1 MTTSAAWGSA
11 FPVNTTIKAAQ
22 YDPKMC
28 ALKDGSFVAVWT
40 DHSNTGPDTQGG
52 AIRGQLFSADGT
64 RKGAEFLINTT
75 TAGLQVSPD
84 VTVLNDGRFVV
95 AWQSERYVW
104 ARGYNANGSAIGNEF
119 KASSTGFDDRFALTA
134 LTNGGFAVSY
144 CDGDLKVRVQGF
156 DASLQKSWTEAV
168 LADSS
173 EPTEIVGLQG
183 QYIAF
188 YENGTSIHGQLRN
201 NDGSMPT
208 GSVTV
213 DFSTPGSFNS
223 KPVAAQLKDGRII
236 VIWTSQTESTAG
248 PDLYQIKGQI
258 LNANGTKSGGELLL
272 SVPGAI
278 NAKAATVSA
287 FADGGFAVGYL
298 DQLAGRNSA
307 DIHISAFNSNGARVG
322 ADTILDQTYQNS
334 SFLSYKVPALDVTTL
349 ADGRLAVTWDSFVSD
364 WDDFDFGIHGQIVD
378 LRQAGVTV
386 TGTAADD
393 RYYGSRFNDA
403 MNGEAGNDR
412 LFGHEGNDAVA
423 GGVGNDVLLGQG
435 GRDTLTGGDG
445 ADAFVFDTAPVVGRA
460 KHIDRIVDFNGRA
473 DKIYL
478 DDTIFKGL
486 SNKVG
491 SLDAPVK
498 IDKKAFWKGQAA
510 HDKDDRII
518 VKTSGE
524 VLYDADGTGKAKAV
538 VVAKLDKK
546 VLKFVDAGDF
556 FEI

>member
-1 MTTSAAWGSA
+1 M
-11 FPVNTTIKAAQ
+11 
-22 YDPKMC
+22 
-28 ALKDGSFVAVWT
+28 KDGSFVAVWT
-40 DHSNTGPDTQGG
+40 DNSETGADTDSGS
-52 AIRGQLFSADGT
+52 IRGQFFNADGS
-64 RKGAEFLINTT
+64 RKGAEFLVNTT
-75 TAGLQVSPD
+75 TAGSQINPD
-84 VTVLNDGRFVV
+84 VTVLDDGRFVV
-95 AWQSERYVW
+95 AWQSGGYLW

-119 KASSTGFDDRFALTA
+119 KASSTGFDDHFALTA

-144 CDGDLKVRVQGF
+144 WDDDVKVRVQSF
-156 DASLQKSWTEAV
+156 DANLQKSGTEAV
-168 LADSS
+168 LADNSDH
-173 EPTEIVGLQG
+173 TEIVGLQG

-188 YENGTSIHGQLRN
+188 YGNGTSIHGQFRN

-223 KPVAAQLKDGRII
+223 KPVAAKLTDGRII

-278 NAKAATVSA
+278 NAKAATVA
-287 FADGGFAVGYL
+287 ALADGGFAVGYL
-298 DQLAGRNSA
+298 DQIAGRNSA
-307 DIHISAFNSNGARVG
+307 DIHISAFNGNGARVG
-322 ADTILDQTYQNS
+322 TDTILDRAYDGDSTH
-334 SFLSYKVPALDVTTL
+334 ALNITTL
-349 ADGRLAVTWDSFVSD
+349 ADGRLAVTWTSVVSE
-364 WDDFDFGIHGQIVD
+364 WDDFGSSIHGQIVD
-378 LRQAGVTV
+378 LRQSGVTV
-386 TGTAADD
+386 TGTSADD

-403 MNGEAGNDR
+403 LKGEGGNDR
-412 LFGHEGNDAVA
+412 LFGHEGNDVVA
-423 GGVGNDVLLGQG
+423 GGVGNDVLHGQG
-435 GRDTLTGGDG
+435 GNDTLTGGDG
-445 ADAFVFDTAPVVGRA
+445 SDAFVFDTAPVVGRA

-486 SNKVG
+486 IKKVG

-498 IDKKAFWKGQAA
+498 IDKKAFWKGQVA

-524 VLYDADGTGKAKAV
+524 VLYDVDGTGKAKAV

>member
-1 MTTSAAWGSA
+1 MASPIAWGAA
-11 FPVNTTIKAAQ
+11 FPINSNIKENQFA
-22 YDPKMC
+22 PKIY

-40 DHSNTGPDTQGG
+40 DNSETGADTDGG
-52 AIRGQLFSADGT
+52 SIRGQFFNADGS
-64 RKGAEFLINTT
+64 RKGAEFLVNTT
-75 TAGLQVSPD
+75 TAGSQINPD
-84 VTVLNDGRFVV
+84 VTVLDDGRFVV
-95 AWQSERYVW
+95 AWQSGGYLW

-119 KASSTGFDDRFALTA
+119 KASSTGFDDHFALTA

-144 CDGDLKVRVQGF
+144 WDDDVKVRVQSF
-156 DASLQKSWTEAV
+156 DANLQKSGTEAV
-168 LADSS
+168 LADNSDH
-173 EPTEIVGLQG
+173 TEIVGLQG

-188 YENGTSIHGQLRN
+188 YGNGTSIHGQFRN

-223 KPVAAQLKDGRII
+223 KPVAAKLTDGRII

-278 NAKAATVSA
+278 NAKAATVA
-287 FADGGFAVGYL
+287 ALADGGFAVGYL
-298 DQLAGRNSA
+298 DQIAGRNSA
-307 DIHISAFNSNGARVG
+307 DIHTSAFNGNGARVG
-322 ADTILDQTYQNS
+322 TDTILDRAYDGDSTH
-334 SFLSYKVPALDVTTL
+334 ALNITTL
-349 ADGRLAVTWDSFVSD
+349 ADGRLAVTWTSVVSE
-364 WDDFDFGIHGQIVD
+364 WDDFGSSIHGQIVD
-378 LRQAGVTV
+378 LRQSGVTV
-386 TGTAADD
+386 TGTSADD

-403 MNGEAGNDR
+403 LKGEGGNDQ
-412 LFGHEGNDAVA
+412 LFGHEGNDVVA
-423 GGVGNDVLLGQG
+423 GGVGNDVLHGQG
-435 GRDTLTGGDG
+435 GNDTLTGGDG
-445 ADAFVFDTAPVVGRA
+445 SDAFVFDTAPVVGRA

-478 DDTIFKGL
+478 DDTIFNGL
-486 SNKVG
+486 SKKVG

-498 IDKKAFWKGQAA
+498 IDKKAFWKGQVA

-524 VLYDADGTGKAKAV
+524 VLYDVDGTGKAKAV

>member
-1 MTTSAAWGSA
+1 MTTSTAWGSA
-11 FPVNTTIKAAQ
+11 FPVNITIKAAQ

-28 ALKDGSFVAVWT
+28 ALKDGSFVAVWA
-40 DHSNTGPDTQGG
+40 DNSETGADTQGS
-52 AIRGQLFSADGT
+52 AIRGQLFNADGSK
-64 RKGAEFLINTT
+64 KGAEFLINTT
-75 TAGLQVSPD
+75 TAGYQINPD

-95 AWQSERYVW
+95 AWESDGYVW

-119 KASSTGFDDRFALTA
+119 KASSTGGDDRFALTA

-144 CDGDLKVRVQGF
+144 WDTDGDIRVQSF
-156 DASLQKSWTEAV
+156 DGNLQKSGTEAV
-168 LADSS
+168 LADNSDY
-173 EPTEIVGLQG
+173 TEIVGLQG

-188 YENGTSIHGQLRN
+188 YGNGTSIHGQLRN
-201 NDGSMPT
+201 NDGSMPS
-208 GSVTV
+208 GSVTL
-213 DFSTPGSFNS
+213 DISTTGNFNS
-223 KPVAAQLKDGRII
+223 KSVAAKLTDGRII
-236 VIWTSQTESTAG
+236 VIWTSLTDSPAG
-248 PDLYQIKGQI
+248 PDLCQIIGQI

-278 NAKAATVSA
+278 NPQAATVTA

-322 ADTILDQTYQNS
+322 ADTILDETYKNS
-334 SFLSYKVPALDVTTL
+334 SFLSYRVPALGVTTL
-349 ADGRLAVTWDSFVSD
+349 ADGRLAVTWDSFVRD
-364 WDDFDFGIHGQIVD
+364 WDDFDFGVHGQIVD

-386 TGTAADD
+386 MGTAADD

-403 MNGEAGNDR
+403 MKGEAGNDR
-412 LFGHEGNDAVA
+412 LLGHEGNDAVA
-423 GGVGNDVLLGQG
+423 GGLGNDVLLGQG

-445 ADAFVFDTAPVVGRA
+445 SDAFVFDTAPVVGRA
-460 KHIDRIVDFNGRA
+460 EHIDRIVDFNGQA

-478 DDTIFKGL
+478 DDTIFIGL
-486 SNKVG
+486 SKKVG

-524 VLYDADGTGKAKAV
+524 VLYDVDGTGKAKAV

>member
-11 FPVNTTIKAAQ
+11 FPVNTTIQ
-22 YDPKMC
+22 DFQLTPKFH

-40 DHSNTGPDTQGG
+40 DYSRTGADTQGG
-52 AIRGQLFSADGT
+52 AIRGQLFNADGS
-64 RKGAEFLINTT
+64 RKGAEFLVNTT
-75 TAGLQVSPD
+75 TAGFQVNPD

-95 AWQSERYVW
+95 AWHSEEYVC
-104 ARGYNANGSAIGNEF
+104 ARGYTANGIAIGNEF
-119 KASSTGFDDRFALTA
+119 NVSAAGADDRFALTA
-134 LTNGGFAVSY
+134 LTNGGFAVSLSFW
-144 CDGDLKVRVQGF
+144 DGDGKVRVQGF
-156 DASLQKSWTEAV
+156 DANLQKSGTVAV
-168 LADSS
+168 LGGNSDF
-173 EPTEIVGLQG
+173 TEVVGLQD

-188 YENGTSIHGQLRN
+188 FGDGTSIHGQLRN
-201 NDGSMPT
+201 NDGSVPN
-208 GSVTV
+208 GSVALNIS
-213 DFSTPGSFNS
+213 STGDSNS
-223 KPVAAQLKDGRII
+223 MPIAAKLTDGRII
-236 VIWTSQTESTAG
+236 VIWTSETESTTG
-248 PDLYQIKGQI
+248 PDLYQTKGQI

-272 SVPGAI
+272 SVPGAVGS
-278 NAKAATVSA
+278 KAATVTA
-287 FADGGFAVGYL
+287 LAEGGFAVGYL
-298 DQLAGRNSA
+298 DQPVGRNSA
-307 DIHISAFNSNGARVG
+307 DIHISAFNGNGAHVG
-322 ADTILDQTYQNS
+322 TDTILDRAYPAGGTY
-334 SFLSYKVPALDVTTL
+334 ALNMTTL
-349 ADGRLAVTWDSFVSD
+349 ADGRLAVTWTNAVSE
-364 WDDFDFGIHGQIVD
+364 WDDFRSSVHGQIVD

-403 MNGEAGNDR
+403 MKGEVGNDR

-445 ADAFVFDTAPVVGRA
+445 SDALVFDTAPVVGRA